1 MCYNII
7 WTKIIRRKGRI
18 GEILPM
24 HSMTGYGRAFREID
38 GRQLTVELKSVNHRF
53 LDVAVRAPRS
63 LMFLEDAARKQIGA
77 RLSRGHVD
85 VFLTYRNLRTDA
97 RRVTVDRALFD
108 AYAAALEGLSDCGLR
123 DDRTL
128 LGVAR
133 MPDVLAVTEAEEDT
147 DAVRALLEA
156 TLGEALDQLAAMRQR
171 EGDAIRR
178 DLTGRVDAIER
189 MTGEIEARYPD
200 TVREYTERLRASV
213 LELAGSGLDEARLM
227 MEVAVMADRSA
238 IAEETVRLRSHVRQ
252 LRGLFDSPEP
262 VGRRVDFIIQE
273 LNHEV
278 NTVSS
283 KSQDIPITRLTVDMK
298 AEIEKLR
305 EQVQNIE

>member
-1 MCYNII
+1 
-7 WTKIIRRKGRI
+7 
-18 GEILPM
+18 M

-97 RRVTVDRALFD
+97 RRVAVDRALFD
-108 AYAAALEGLSDCGLR
+108 AYAGALESLSDCGLR

-133 MPDVLAVTEAEEDT
+133 MPDVLTVTEAEEDEG
-147 DAVRALLEA
+147 AVKALLDV
-156 TLGEALDQLAAMRQR
+156 TLGEALDQLCAMRQR
-171 EGDAIRR
+171 EGEAIRR
-178 DLTGRVDAIER
+178 DLAGRVDAIER
-189 MTGEIEARYPD
+189 MTGEIEARYPE
-200 TVREYTERLRASV
+200 TVKEYTERLRASI
-213 LELAGSGLDEARLM
+213 LELTGSGVDEARLM

-252 LRGLFDSPEP
+252 LRGLFESSEP
-262 VGRRVDFIIQE
+262 IGRRVDFIIQE
-273 LNHEV
+273 LNREV